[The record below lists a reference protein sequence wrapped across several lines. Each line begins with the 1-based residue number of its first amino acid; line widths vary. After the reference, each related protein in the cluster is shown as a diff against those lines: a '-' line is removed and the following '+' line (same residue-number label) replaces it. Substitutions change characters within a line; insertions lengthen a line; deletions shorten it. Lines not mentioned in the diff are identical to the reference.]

1 MTTPQPFGITDE
13 ARSLL
18 GVEGPSETRAPV
30 TWEQIQRYCYAVDD
44 LNPLYLDEAAAA
56 RGPHGGIIAPPLF
69 TGVGSFKPVSLSQLR
84 ADGLP
89 SSEGDPLRP
98 PIPGARSR
106 LLGSDITFL
115 RPVRVGDALTRRS
128 HLAEL
133 VEKQGRSGPMVFS
146 VRETQ
151 ITNQRGETVC
161 VERTTT
167 AAIRQGPS
175 DDPRSSLDD
184 PRLSPD
190 DPHSSPGNP
199 RLSPGDPR
207 SSPGD
212 PHSSLELTLTP
223 DTRAQSVGPPP
234 TPAKALSWSDVE
246 EGQGIPGMTRLIS
259 AVQVFL
265 YGAVKGNSHLIHYD
279 RDHAQREGLPERVAQ
294 GDLLGDFLCQLAV
307 RWMGSTGVLRRFSYE
322 ARGPGFI
329 GEEIIH
335 YGRVLRRWTENEDAT
350 TGLVELELWSE
361 GSGGRL
367 CLRGSATIELP
378 LGR

>member
-133 VEKQGRSGPMVFS
+133 VEKLVTY
-146 VRETQ
+146 V
-151 ITNQRGETVC
+151 
-161 VERTTT
+161 
-167 AAIRQGPS
+167 GPS
-175 DDPRSSLDD
+175 LV
-184 PRLSPD
+184 
-190 DPHSSPGNP
+190 
-199 RLSPGDPR
+199 
-207 SSPGD
+207 
-212 PHSSLELTLTP
+212 ELGTEGTLAT
-223 DTRAQSVGPPP
+223 
-234 TPAKALSWSDVE
+234 VE
-246 EGQGIPGMTRLIS
+246 EVLTQGS
-259 AVQVFL
+259 E
-265 YGAVKGNSHLIHYD
+265 
-279 RDHAQREGLPERVAQ
+279 AQE
-294 GDLLGDFLCQLAV
+294 QLAV
-307 RWMGSTGVLRRFSYE
+307 HSE
-322 ARGPGFI
+322 KGFD
-329 GEEIIH
+329 GLKTMLMDQVE
-335 YGRVLRRWTENEDAT
+335 YGD
-350 TGLVELELWSE
+350 E
-361 GSGGRL
+361 G
-367 CLRGSATIELP
+367 
-378 LGR
+378 

>member
-106 LLGSDITFL
+106 LLGSDITFFQ
-115 RPVRVGDALTRRS
+115 PVRVGDALTRRS

-167 AAIRQGPS
+167 AAIREGPS
-175 DDPRSSLDD
+175 DNPPSSFKLI
-184 PRLSPD
+184 
-190 DPHSSPGNP
+190 
-199 RLSPGDPR
+199 
-207 SSPGD
+207 
-212 PHSSLELTLTP
+212 LTP
-223 DTRAQSVGPPP
+223 SARAQSVGPPP
-234 TPAKALSWSDVE
+234 TTTKALSWSDVE
-246 EGQGIPGMTRLIS
+246 EGQAIPGMTRHIS

-279 RDHAQREGLPERVAQ
+279 REHAQREGLPERVAQ

-307 RWMGSTGVLRRFSYE
+307 RWMGPAGVLRRFSYE

-335 YGRVLRRWTENEDAT
+335 NGRVLRRWTENEDAT

-361 GSGGRL
+361 GNKGRL

-378 LGR
+378 LGP